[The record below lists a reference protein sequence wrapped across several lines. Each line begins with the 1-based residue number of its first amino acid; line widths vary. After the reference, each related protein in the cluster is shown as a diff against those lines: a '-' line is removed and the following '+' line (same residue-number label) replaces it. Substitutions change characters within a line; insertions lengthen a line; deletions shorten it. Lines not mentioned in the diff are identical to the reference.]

1 MPNNHPRTSAAGTA
15 PPTLVRWE
23 FAKGPERIVCQVA
36 REAGRF
42 FNVAVLPSREVGR
55 ATASLFG
62 DVVSALRCHAL
73 LAAGLRD
80 NGWKLVAY
88 KRAESE

>member
-1 MPNNHPRTSAAGTA
+1 MSNEKPLASAAL
-15 PPTLVRWE
+15 TLVQWE
-23 FAKGPERIVCQVA
+23 FAKGPERVVCQVA

-42 FNVAVLPSREVGR
+42 FNVALLPSREVGR

-62 DVVSALRCHAL
+62 DVVSALRCHAM

-80 NGWKLVAY
+80 TGWKLVGY
-88 KRAESE
+88 KRLGV